1 MVNKILIQGC
11 IGLIVVS
18 VASTSIAQNY
28 PTKPIRFV
36 VPQPPGGGA
45 DIVGRIVAMK
55 LQEALGQQVIVDNR
69 SGAGGIVGTELVAR
83 APADGYT
90 LLLGYTGVL
99 TINPSLHKHLPYRPM
114 EDFVPISVAAASP
127 LILAVSPLQKINT
140 MAELV
145 AAAKS
150 RPAPMTYGS
159 PGNGSLHHLSTEWL
173 KSATGIQMTHV
184 PYKGFNSF
192 NAVIAGE
199 VGMAFVSVVGGLP
212 HARAGRVKAVAI
224 TSKTRSPLLPDVP
237 PLADTIAG
245 FDAANWFG
253 VLAPRGTPDAVV
265 SKLAQA
271 VSRAMQADDVKQ
283 RFVKDG
289 GEAIGSTPTAFAELI
304 RTETKRWAEVV
315 RVSGARID

>member
-1 MVNKILIQGC
+1 MVKKILIPCCMGWFA
-11 IGLIVVS
+11 IS
-18 VASTSIAQNY
+18 AAMAQNY

-99 TINPSLHKHLPYRPM
+99 TINPSLHRQLPYRAQ
-114 EDFVPISVAAASP
+114 EDFVPISVAASSP
-127 LILAVSPLQKINT
+127 LILAVSPLQKINS

-173 KSATGIQMTHV
+173 KSATGIPMTHV

-199 VGMAFVSVVGGLP
+199 VGMAFVSVMGGLP
-212 HARAGRVKAVAI
+212 HARAGRVKVIAI
-224 TSKTRSPLLPDVP
+224 TSKARSPLLPEVP

-253 VLAPRGTPDAVV
+253 VLAPRGTSDAVV
-265 SKLAQA
+265 SKLAQLIGK
-271 VSRAMQADDVKQ
+271 AMQGDEVKQ

-289 GEAIGSTPTAFAELI
+289 GEAIGSTPAAFAELI
-304 RTETKRWAEVV
+304 RSETRRWAEVV

>member
-1 MVNKILIQGC
+1 LLFC
-11 IGLIVVS
+11 IAINTAL
-18 VASTSIAQNY
+18 APAAKAQSY

-45 DIVGRIVAMK
+45 DIVGRLVALK
-55 LQEALGQQVIVDNR
+55 LQEALGQQVIVDNP
-69 SGAGGIVGTELVAR
+69 SGAGGIVGTELVAH

-99 TINPSLHKHLPYRPM
+99 TINPSLHTKLPYRVL
-114 EDFVPISVAAASP
+114 EDFAPVSVAAATP
-127 LILAVSPLQKINT
+127 LILAVSPLQKINAV
-140 MAELV
+140 AELV
-145 AAAKS
+145 AAAKA
-150 RPAPMTYGS
+150 RPMTYGS

-173 KSATGIQMTHV
+173 KSATGMPLTHV

-212 HARAGRVKAVAI
+212 HARAGRVKVIAI
-224 TSKTRSPLLPDVP
+224 SSKARSPLLPDVP
-237 PLADTIAG
+237 PLADTVPG

-265 SKLAQA
+265 AKLAQVIA
-271 VSRAMQADDVKQ
+271 KAMHADDVKQ

-289 GEAIGSTPTAFAELI
+289 GEAIGSTPAAFAELI

>member
-1 MVNKILIQGC
+1 MVKKILIPCCMGWFA
-11 IGLIVVS
+11 IS
-18 VASTSIAQNY
+18 AAMAQNY
-28 PTKPIRFV
+28 PSKPIRFV

-99 TINPSLHKHLPYRPM
+99 TINPSLHRQLPYRAQ
-114 EDFVPISVAAASP
+114 EDFVPISVAASSP
-127 LILAVSPLQKINT
+127 LILAVSPLQKINS

-173 KSATGIQMTHV
+173 KSATGIPMTHV

-199 VGMAFVSVVGGLP
+199 VGMAFVSVMGGLP
-212 HARAGRVKAVAI
+212 HARAGRVKVIAI
-224 TSKTRSPLLPDVP
+224 TSKARSPLLPEVP
-237 PLADTIAG
+237 PLGDTIAG

-253 VLAPRGTPDAVV
+253 VLAPRGTSDAVV
-265 SKLAQA
+265 SKLAQLIGK
-271 VSRAMQADDVKQ
+271 AMQGDEVKQ

-289 GEAIGSTPTAFAELI
+289 GEAIGSTPAAFAELI
-304 RTETKRWAEVV
+304 RSETRRWAEVV